1 MVKYVSLV
9 IKNLTRSKRRTIL
22 TILAIAISLFIFA
35 ILVSL
40 PTFANQVVADSAS
53 SVRLACRTK
62 MGWDYPLPAAYG
74 VKIDATP
81 HVAALAACVVY
92 GGVYHDVSDQ
102 FPSLAMDAD
111 KFNVLFPDW
120 GITGAEEF
128 KQIKTS
134 ALVTESAMRRFQL
147 HVGQQIQIRGTRFPF
162 NLQLTIVGTI
172 AKGPSPNFLVFRR
185 DYFEEAAGKPGIVD
199 IFWVRVDD
207 SRNLP
212 QVAAELDQQFANS
225 SAETR
230 SESEASFIGSVLAR
244 FQIFLKLAALIGV
257 VVVVAIGLVA
267 ANTAAMSIRERRG
280 EIAVMRAIGFRS
292 RVIFSLL
299 VAESLVMAL
308 VGGALGCGAAF
319 VLLRVFSLNAD
330 VLGPFAVLRIP
341 PVVLGQAMIVAIIL
355 GVFSAYVPAL
365 AASRRNIAES
375 FRLID

>member
-1 MVKYVSLV
+1 
-9 IKNLTRSKRRTIL
+9 
-22 TILAIAISLFIFA
+22 
-35 ILVSL
+35 
-40 PTFANQVVADSAS
+40 
-53 SVRLACRTK
+53 
-62 MGWDYPLPAAYG
+62 
-74 VKIDATP
+74 
-81 HVAALAACVVY
+81 
-92 GGVYHDVSDQ
+92 
-102 FPSLAMDAD
+102 
-111 KFNVLFPDW
+111 
-120 GITGAEEF
+120 
-128 KQIKTS
+128 
-134 ALVTESAMRRFQL
+134 
-147 HVGQQIQIRGTRFPF
+147 
-162 NLQLTIVGTI
+162 
-172 AKGPSPNFLVFRR
+172 
-185 DYFEEAAGKPGIVD
+185 
-199 IFWVRVDD
+199 VRVDD

>member
-1 MVKYVSLV
+1 MTKYIGLV
-9 IKNLTRSKRRTIL
+9 FKNLTRSKRRTIL
-22 TILAIAISLFIFA
+22 TILAIAVSLFIFA
-35 ILVSL
+35 LLVSL

-62 MGWDYPLPAAYG
+62 MGWDYPLPEAYG

-81 HVAALAACVVY
+81 HVAAMAACVIY
-92 GGVYHDVSDQ
+92 GGVYHDLSDQ

-111 KFNVLFPDW
+111 KFDVLFPDW
-120 GITGAEEF
+120 GITGAENF
-128 KQIKTS
+128 KKTKTS
-134 ALVTESAMRRFQL
+134 ALVTDSAMRRFHL
-147 HVGQQIQIRGTRFPF
+147 HVGQQIQIRGTRFAF

-172 AKGPSPNFLVFRR
+172 AKGPSPDFLIFRR

-212 QVAAELDQQFANS
+212 QVAADLDQQFANS

-244 FQIFLKLAALIGV
+244 FQVFLKLAAFIGV

-280 EIAVMRAIGFRS
+280 EIAVMRAMGFRS
-292 RVIFSLL
+292 RTIFSLL
-299 VAESLVMAL
+299 VAESLVIAL
-308 VGGALGCGAAF
+308 LGGALGCGAAF
-319 VLLRVFSLNAD
+319 VLLSVFSLNAD

-341 PVVLGQAMIVAIIL
+341 PAVLGQAMIVAMIL
-355 GVFSAYVPAL
+355 GVLSAYVPAL
-365 AASRRNIAES
+365 TASRRNITES